1 MDAADFERRAQT
13 NIRLYG
19 QLVAA
24 GYASDDLGRVRDAY
38 ALATTLFA
46 SQLRPEG
53 RPFLCHLVGVAS
65 ILAFVDAP
73 ASAVIGGLLHSAYSH
88 GDFGHGPGHVTD
100 AARRRVRAVV
110 GEEVERLLTC
120 YSRYPWNARTVDDWL
135 AQPAALESDTRQI
148 AVIRLADTLEDALD
162 HGLKLSS
169 KASNPHRA
177 VAVERIVALA
187 DAMGYP
193 SLGAA
198 LEQLGTATTRP
209 ELLALRE
216 PHAGSYV
223 VAPSSWREK
232 TLPRLMRFV
241 RRARARE

>member
-13 NIRLYG
+13 NIRLYR

-24 GYASDDLGRVRDAY
+24 GYAGDDLDRVRDAY

-65 ILAFVDAP
+65 ILALVDAP
-73 ASAVIGGLLHSAYSH
+73 ASTVIGGLLHSAYSH
-88 GDFGHGPGHVTD
+88 GDFGHGPGRVTD

-110 GEEVERLLTC
+110 GEGVDRLLTC
-120 YSRYPWNARTVDDWL
+120 YSRHPWNAKTVDDWL
-135 AQPAALESDTRQI
+135 ARPAALEPDTRRI
-148 AVIRLADTLEDALD
+148 AVIRLADTLEDTLD
-162 HGLKLSS
+162 HGLELSA

-177 VAVERIVALA
+177 VAVEKVIGLA

-193 SLGAA
+193 SLGSA
-198 LEQLGTATTRP
+198 LEQLGEATTP
-209 ELLALRE
+209 LELLALRE

-223 VAPSSWREK
+223 VGPSSWREK
-232 TLPRLMRFV
+232 ALPGLMRFV

>member
-1 MDAADFERRAQT
+1 MDAVDFGQRAQT
-13 NIRLYG
+13 NTRLYG
-19 QLVAA
+19 QLAGA
-24 GYASDDLGRVRDAY
+24 GYGSDDLGRVRDAY

-65 ILAFVDAP
+65 ILALDDAP

-88 GDFGHGPGHVTD
+88 GDFGHGPGHVMD

-110 GEEVERLLTC
+110 GEEVDRLLTC
-120 YSRYPWNARTVDDWL
+120 YSRYPWNARTVDEWL
-135 AQPAALESDTRQI
+135 AHPATLEPDTRQI
-148 AVIRLADTLEDALD
+148 AVIRLADALEDTLD
-162 HGLKLSS
+162 HGLELSA

-177 VAVERIVALA
+177 VAVERVVALA

-193 SLGAA
+193 SLGSA
-198 LEQLGTATTRP
+198 LEQLGEATTPP

-223 VAPSSWREK
+223 VGPSSWREK
-232 TLPRLMRFV
+232 ALPRLMRFV